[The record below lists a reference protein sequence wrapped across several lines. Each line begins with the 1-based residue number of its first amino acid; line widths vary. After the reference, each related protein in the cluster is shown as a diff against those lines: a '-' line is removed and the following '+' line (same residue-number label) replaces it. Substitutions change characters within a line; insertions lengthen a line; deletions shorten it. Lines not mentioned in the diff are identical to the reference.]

1 MIPADALT
9 VLYSG
14 FFLGSLYAVM
24 AMGLSLLWGT
34 VGVLNFSHG
43 AILTLGA
50 YITWWFLSITNNFI
64 ISILIALPIF
74 FIIGVIADRGMITS
88 LRRKPAAL
96 MISSMLA
103 TLAFGTVIENF
114 ILITFGPRLKQLPLL
129 INWSY
134 EAFEGYVI
142 TGQELLISVVAIG
155 TLLILWFFLRN
166 TKIGMAMRA
175 VSQDLDGATLVG
187 INVNGVYTLTF
198 AISALLAG
206 VAGVLIGS
214 KFFLTPTLGRIPF
227 LIAFVIII
235 FGGLG
240 SVKGTIVA
248 AYIIGLLESS
258 TLFLLG
264 LFWIYPVEFIV
275 MMILLIIRPTGLFG
289 EWA

>member
-155 TLLILWFFLRN
+155 TLLILWFFLKN

-187 INVNGVYTLTF
+187 INVNEVYTLTF

-214 KFFLTPTLGRIPF
+214 EFFLTPTLGRTPF

-264 LFWIYPVEFIV
+264 LFWIYPVDFIV
-275 MMILLIIRPTGLFG
+275 MMIVLIIRPTGLFG

>member
-155 TLLILWFFLRN
+155 TLLILWFFLKN

-240 SVKGTIVA
+240 SIKGTIVA
-248 AYIIGLLESS
+248 AYVIGLLESS

>member
-1 MIPADALT
+1 
-9 VLYSG
+9 
-14 FFLGSLYAVM
+14 
-24 AMGLSLLWGT
+24 
-34 VGVLNFSHG
+34 
-43 AILTLGA
+43 
-50 YITWWFLSITNNFI
+50 
-64 ISILIALPIF
+64 
-74 FIIGVIADRGMITS
+74 
-88 LRRKPAAL
+88 
-96 MISSMLA
+96 
-103 TLAFGTVIENF
+103 
-114 ILITFGPRLKQLPLL
+114 
-129 INWSY
+129 
-134 EAFEGYVI
+134 
-142 TGQELLISVVAIG
+142 
-155 TLLILWFFLRN
+155 
-166 TKIGMAMRA
+166 
-175 VSQDLDGATLVG
+175 
-187 INVNGVYTLTF
+187 LTF

-240 SVKGTIVA
+240 SIKGTIVA

>member
-155 TLLILWFFLRN
+155 TLLILWFFLKN

-187 INVNGVYTLTF
+187 INVNEVYTLTF

-214 KFFLTPTLGRIPF
+214 KFFLTPTLGRTPF

-264 LFWIYPVEFIV
+264 IFWIYPVDFIV
-275 MMILLIIRPTGLFG
+275 MMIVLIIRPTGLFG
-289 EWA
+289 DWA

>member
-50 YITWWFLSITNNFI
+50 YVTWWFLSITNNFI

-74 FIIGVIADRGMITS
+74 FIIGVIADRGMMTS

-129 INWSY
+129 TNWSY

-240 SVKGTIVA
+240 SIKGTIVA

-258 TLFLLG
+258 TLFSLG